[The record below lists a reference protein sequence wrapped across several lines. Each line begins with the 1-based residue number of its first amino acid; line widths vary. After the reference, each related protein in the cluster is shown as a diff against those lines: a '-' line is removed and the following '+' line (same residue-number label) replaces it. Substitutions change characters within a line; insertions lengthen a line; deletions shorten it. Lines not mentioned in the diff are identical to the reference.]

1 MNQLLT
7 LLIVL
12 VVFLIIILAG
22 RKDRVG
28 KADKVK
34 ESGKKE
40 REDWAKENVLSAY
53 QVQNKR
59 DELTSTIDEKL
70 GADTPDTGMLKK
82 IVNEWAELK
91 LKRFA
96 ERRSWVR
103 EPEKKED

>member
-7 LLIVL
+7 LVIV
-12 VVFLIIILAG
+12 VAVFLIIILAG

-70 GADTPDTGMLKK
+70 AADTTDAGMLKK